1 MGQAESNPKQHDNIF
16 KWLLVAFIDD
26 FFDFFFHDLE
36 IRDIEIIDKEFVNT
50 YEALKESLRGDL
62 FLVVDVSLNGQRQ
75 DIVILIEIQS
85 RRADLSRRLHE
96 YTCYAALLR
105 RRPVWCIALF
115 SDDKIWRTR
124 PPDRFPFAY
133 SAKTG
138 MIEIP
143 YDIIK
148 LKDYESA
155 SLMRQR
161 SLLLKLLALK
171 ANDAGCCRET
181 LVREIYQAAAENAN
195 NLTNE
200 QKILIERFVSYYA
213 ALPEEAVDQIKK
225 EVEMTFVATTLTEH
239 LLHEGEKRGR
249 KQGEER
255 GRKQGEERGRKQ
267 GEERGTIK
275 GAMNN
280 LQELHDLGI
289 VPNDLYQTRMA
300 SLKQQL
306 EVVEQEIRRQIQ
318 ETATG
323 EDGDT

>member
-1 MGQAESNPKQHDNIF
+1 
-16 KWLLVAFIDD
+16 
-26 FFDFFFHDLE
+26 
-36 IRDIEIIDKEFVNT
+36 
-50 YEALKESLRGDL
+50 
-62 FLVVDVSLNGQRQ
+62 
-75 DIVILIEIQS
+75 
-85 RRADLSRRLHE
+85 
-96 YTCYAALLR
+96 
-105 RRPVWCIALF
+105 
-115 SDDKIWRTR
+115 
-124 PPDRFPFAY
+124 
-133 SAKTG
+133 
-138 MIEIP
+138 
-143 YDIIK
+143 
-148 LKDYESA
+148 
-155 SLMRQR
+155 MRQR

-200 QKILIERFVSYYA
+200 QKILIERFVLYYA

-249 KQGEER
+249 KQGE
-255 GRKQGEERGRKQ
+255 KYGEERGRKQ

-275 GAMNN
+275 GAMNT
-280 LQELHDLGI
+280 LQEFHDLGI
-289 VPNDLYQTRMA
+289 IPTDIYQARMA

-306 EVVEQEIRRQIQ
+306 EVVELEIRRQIQ